1 MAATQ
6 HDYYEI
12 LGVGRDA
19 DAKTIKDAFRK
30 LALQYHP
37 DRNKEPGAEEKF
49 KEIAEAYAILSDPAK
64 RAEYDARGFAGVSG
78 FSAEDLFGGINF
90 DEIFGGLG
98 LDLGGES
105 FFERFFGRRRGRP
118 PHGANLEVDV
128 AIPLERVVTG
138 GEEQVR
144 VRRPVTCAA
153 CGGSGAKAGTSPK
166 TCSACKGS
174 GRHVTSRR
182 EGGVLLQQVTV
193 CNSCK
198 GRGSVIE
205 KPCPE
210 CKGGGEIERD
220 ETFTVKIPIGVE
232 DGMALRVPGH
242 GLPSPDGRGAPGD
255 LYVVVNTIPDPRFER
270 HGSDLWHTETIQV
283 ADAVLGTKLEVAT
296 IEGHAIVT
304 IPSGTQPGGTLRL
317 RGKGLPQ
324 FGGRRRGD
332 LYLRLDVE
340 IPEHPSTEERQ
351 LYERLRTLAA
361 ARKRRRS

>member
-1 MAATQ
+1 VAAAQ
-6 HDYYEI
+6 HDYYEV
-12 LGVGRDA
+12 LGVAHDA

-105 FFERFFGRRRGRP
+105 FFERFFGRRRRQP
-118 PHGANLEVDV
+118 SRGANLEVDIAV
-128 AIPLERVVTG
+128 PLERVVTG

-182 EGGVLLQQVTV
+182 EGGVFLQQVTV
-193 CNSCK
+193 CSSCN
-198 GRGSVIE
+198 GRGNVIE

-210 CKGGGEIERD
+210 CKGEGQAERD
-220 ETFTVKIPIGVE
+220 ETLTVKVPVGVE
-232 DGMALRVPGH
+232 DGMALRVPGR
-242 GLPSPDGRGAPGD
+242 GLPSPDGRAAPGD
-255 LYVVVNTIPDPRFER
+255 LYIVVNTSADPRFER
-270 HGSDLWHTETIQV
+270 HGADLWHAETIQI
-283 ADAVLGTKLEVAT
+283 ADAVLGTKIEVPT
-296 IEGHAIVT
+296 IEGHAAVT
-304 IPSGTQPGGTLRL
+304 IPPGTQPGAILRL
-317 RGKGLPQ
+317 RSKGLPQ
-324 FGGRRRGD
+324 FGGGRRGD
-332 LYLRLDVE
+332 LYLRIDIE
-340 IPEHPSTEERQ
+340 IPERLSAEERQ
-351 LYERLRTLAA
+351 LYERLRALAA
-361 ARKRRRS
+361 PRKRRRG